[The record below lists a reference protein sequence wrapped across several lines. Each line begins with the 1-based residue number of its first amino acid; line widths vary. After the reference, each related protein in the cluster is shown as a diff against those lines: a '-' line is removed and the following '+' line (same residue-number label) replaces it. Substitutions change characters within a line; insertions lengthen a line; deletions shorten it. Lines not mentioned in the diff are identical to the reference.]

1 MRTIANLIQEVLR
14 ARNEYLLQIDNLS
27 ESQAL
32 WKPEPEVWNI
42 VEITEHLYWA
52 EQGGVFGMWKTLDA
66 IRSGKIERTYDSD
79 HKDMSI
85 EQIIEI
91 TWKPKEE
98 VPAIAAPRFGGTLS
112 FWKASLQSLQV
123 VLDAFGNELLEDE
136 LKVQAQAHPIS
147 GALNFHQRFEFLRFH
162 IERHSK
168 QVHELLK
175 SMAS

>member
-1 MRTIANLIQEVLR
+1 MRTIANLIQEVSR

-66 IRSGKIERTYDSD
+66 IRSGKIERTYDFH

-91 TWKPKEE
+91 TWKTKEE
-98 VPAIAAPRFGGTLS
+98 VPGIAAPRFGGTLP
-112 FWKASLQSLQV
+112 FWKASLQSLQI
-123 VLDAFGNELLEDE
+123 VLDAFGNELQEDE